1 MMDRLISKNQIIKA
15 EGGEGTLKPRK
26 PNATYKDEIDWL
38 NGNNED
44 DSVVHGGF
52 ICSSIPSEYKHKVNA
67 HEGGCGSILFN
78 YDSDKLI
85 TRGKDGTINMW
96 DTKTM
101 TLSNTLFACCGSI
114 NDLAITH
121 DNHSVIAASGS
132 NLYWFGVGSGRDP
145 SYTKGAHR

>member
-67 HEGGCGSILFN
+67 HE
-78 YDSDKLI
+78 
-85 TRGKDGTINMW
+85 
-96 DTKTM
+96 
-101 TLSNTLFACCGSI
+101 
-114 NDLAITH
+114 
-121 DNHSVIAASGS
+121 ASGS
-132 NLYWFGVGSGRDP
+132 NLYWFGVGSGRILH
-145 SYTKGAHR
+145 TLKGHTDKICTVDSSRQYVVSAGQDQRLKIWDIQGGYYNTTAYLDSN